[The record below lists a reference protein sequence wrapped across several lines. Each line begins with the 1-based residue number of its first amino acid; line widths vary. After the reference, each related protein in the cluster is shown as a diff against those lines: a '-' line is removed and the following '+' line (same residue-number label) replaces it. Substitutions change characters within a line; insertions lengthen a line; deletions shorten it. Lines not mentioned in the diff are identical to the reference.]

1 MSYEQVASH
10 RYMVFDGRRNAAYVR
25 ALETIITPDSVV
37 LDIGA
42 GLGVLGLFAAKLGAK
57 KVYLVEPESV
67 IDVARKAAA
76 DSGLDNV
83 AFIRAPLDEVTE
95 DIRADVIISVF
106 TGNMLFGE
114 DLLPTLFKARDR
126 FLAPGG
132 VMLPDAARL
141 MVAPVSAPEGYAH
154 HVSDWDGFPAFCAQ
168 HKLPELDYRGARSF
182 AANTLVYDMGSKY
195 TQEPLAEPAQALE
208 LDLASATEAGCNTS
222 AEVAINTAGTV
233 HGWQSWFSM
242 RLAGEWYSTARSAG
256 PTHWSETFLPLAEPL
271 AVNPGDVLD
280 IRLSRPEYGEW
291 SWITRHG
298 DGQQRQSSFLSRPL
312 APADLAKNAA
322 SYKPVRNERG
332 HAAARALELMNGE
345 HTVAEIAAI
354 MREEFP
360 VLYPD
365 EAAATRL
372 LRGLVQ
378 QLS

>member
-25 ALETIITPDSVV
+25 ALEKIITPDSVV

-67 IDVARKAAA
+67 IEVARKAAA
-76 DSGLDNV
+76 ASGLTNV
-83 AFIRAPLDEVTE
+83 ECIRAPLEELTL

-114 DLLPTLFKARDR
+114 DLLPTLFQARDR

-141 MVAPVSAPEGYAH
+141 MVTPVSAPEGYEH
-154 HVSDWDGFPAFCAQ
+154 HVSGWDDFPALCEE
-168 HKLPELDYRGARSF
+168 HKLPALDYSGARSF

-195 TQEPLAEPAQALE
+195 TQEPLAEPAKALE
-208 LDLASATEAGCNTS
+208 LDLATATEAACNTS
-222 AEVAINTAGTV
+222 AEVTISTQGTA

-242 RLAGEWYSTARSAG
+242 RLAGEWYSTARADG

-271 AVNPGDVLD
+271 PVHPGDVLG

-291 SWITRHG
+291 SWITHYG

-312 APADLAKNAA
+312 APADLVKKAA

-332 HAAARALELMNGE
+332 RAAARALELMNGE
-345 HTVAEIAAI
+345 HSVAEIAAI
-354 MREEFP
+354 MLNEFP
-360 VLYPD
+360 AVYPD
-365 EAAATRL
+365 QPAAMRL